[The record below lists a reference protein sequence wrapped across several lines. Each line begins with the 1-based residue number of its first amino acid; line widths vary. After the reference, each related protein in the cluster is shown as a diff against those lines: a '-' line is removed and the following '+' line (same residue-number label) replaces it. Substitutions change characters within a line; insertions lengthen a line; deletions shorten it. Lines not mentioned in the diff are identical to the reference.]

1 MKSAEEIAEEA
12 YQVIGNLARVAN
24 IDVANR
30 DVIRALDYFS
40 AVANG
45 EESVDILP
53 WGLHLDSE

>member
-12 YQVIGNLARVAN
+12 YQIIGNLARVTHIG
-24 IDVANR
+24 IDNR

-40 AVANG
+40 SIANG
-45 EESVDILP
+45 EEVDDILP

>member
-12 YQVIGNLARVAN
+12 YQVIGILARVAN
-24 IDVANR
+24 IDIANR
-30 DVIRALDYFS
+30 DVIRALDYFD

-45 EESVDILP
+45 EEAGEILP

>member
-12 YQVIGNLARVAN
+12 YQVIGSLARVAH

-30 DVIRALDYFS
+30 DVVRALDYFS

-45 EESVDILP
+45 EEVDDILP

>member
-12 YQVIGNLARVAN
+12 YQVIGSLARVAH

-45 EESVDILP
+45 EEVDDILP

>member
-12 YQVIGNLARVAN
+12 YQVIGSLARVGN

-30 DVIRALDYFS
+30 DVIRALDYFN

-45 EESVDILP
+45 EEAGKILP

>member
-1 MKSAEEIAEEA
+1 MKSTEEIAEEA

-45 EESVDILP
+45 EEAEDILP

>member
-1 MKSAEEIAEEA
+1 MKSAEEIADEA
-12 YQVIGNLARVAN
+12 YQVIGSLARVGH

-45 EESVDILP
+45 EEVDDILP
-53 WGLHLDSE
+53 WGLHLDGE